1 MAPANRSDPPPDGH
15 PASETAREVGQ
26 EKGQEVGRQKGPR
39 PVAPPDVSTDWDEA
53 AVLECFRHHAPGL
66 GAALRVRL
74 VNEADVEDCLNRVL
88 EKLWSHGGS
97 VAPAA
102 RRAWLFVVARNEAA
116 AVYRRAARQSP
127 VHKARGS
134 RSDVVDGEV
143 RVGEGAGRHRT
154 AWEDGAAW
162 EDLIDGRPAPGD
174 ELLRREES
182 ERLRMAAESLPRDQ
196 YEVVRCRFFE
206 GLTFQQIADR
216 FGIPLGTA
224 LSRAQAAILRLKREL
239 DR

>member
-1 MAPANRSDPPPDGH
+1 MAPANRSDPPSDGH
-15 PASETAREVGQ
+15 PASETVREEGHQ
-26 EKGQEVGRQKGPR
+26 EGSG
-39 PVAPPDVSTDWDEA
+39 PVAPPDASTDWDEA

-127 VHKARGS
+127 VHKVRGS
-134 RSDVVDGEV
+134 RSDLVDGEV
-143 RVGEGAGRHRT
+143 WVAGGAPRSRA

-162 EDLIDGRPAPGD
+162 ENVVDGQPTPGD
-174 ELLRREES
+174 ELLRREEW
-182 ERLRMAAESLPRDQ
+182 ERLRVAAESLPSEQ
-196 YEVVRCRFFE
+196 YEVVRYRFFE

-224 LSRAQAAILRLKREL
+224 LSRAHAAILRLKRDL

>member
-1 MAPANRSDPPPDGH
+1 MAPANRSDPPSDGR
-15 PASETAREVGQ
+15 PASGMGASEGV
-26 EKGQEVGRQKGPR
+26 R
-39 PVAPPDVSTDWDEA
+39 PVAPLGVAADWDEA
-53 AVLECFRHHAPGL
+53 TVLECFRRHAPGL

-88 EKLWSHGGS
+88 EKLWFQGGS

-116 AVYRRAARQSP
+116 AVYRRAARQLP
-127 VHKARGS
+127 VHKARSARNDG
-134 RSDVVDGEV
+134 VDEKIW
-143 RVGEGAGRHRT
+143 VG
-154 AWEDGAAW
+154 DGALRHGEAW
-162 EDLIDGRPAPGD
+162 EDLIDEQPSPRD
-174 ELLRREES
+174 ELLRREEW
-182 ERLRMAAESLPRDQ
+182 ERLRLAAESLPPDQ

-206 GLTFQQIADR
+206 GLTFRQIADR

-224 LSRAQAAILRLKREL
+224 LSRAHAAILRLKRDL